1 MNILQLHKQALIV
14 DGHADTF
21 GKVLLGYDFFGSTS
35 RMKVKRQGLPRSHPD
50 FSTTHINYRRLKQGG
65 LDLQFMAIYTPP
77 HLTGTDATAYALRML
92 MGIRHAVRQGR
103 GGIIVVE
110 SSKDLKQIPPKM
122 GFLISME
129 GGSPLNGNIS
139 LLEVFYK
146 LGVRSMTLTHN
157 PPNELGDGIGSRNPF
172 RPSRRK
178 PKGLTAFGRDVIRA
192 ANRLGILL
200 DVAHLGS
207 TGFWELARLAKGP
220 IISSHTGVRALCDI
234 PRNLDDRQIK
244 EIVRRKGVLGIFYL
258 PEFIVKGKKNI
269 SVEDVVNHIQYV
281 ADKFGVDYVGL
292 GSDFDGYNGV
302 TRGLEDVSRLP
313 NLTRALVKRGFNQ
326 TEIKKILGGNF
337 LRVIKQVL

>member
-1 MNILQLHKQALIV
+1 MNIQRLHHQAVVV

-21 GKVLLGYDFFGSTS
+21 GKVLMGYNFFGSAV
-35 RMKVKRQGLPRSHPD
+35 RMKARHQRLPKSHPD
-50 FSTTHINYRRLKQGG
+50 FSSTHINYRRLKQGG

-77 HLTGTDATAYALRML
+77 HLTGADATAYALRM
-92 MGIRHAVRQGR
+92 MSEMRYVVRQSR
-103 GGIIVVE
+103 GGIIAVE
-110 SSKDLKQIPPKM
+110 DSKDLKSIPPRI

-157 PPNELGDGIGSRNPF
+157 PRNELGDGINVKQPH
-172 RPSRRK
+172 
-178 PKGLTAFGRDVIRA
+178 GLTAFGKTVVKT
-192 ANRLGILL
+192 ANRLGIIL
-200 DVAHLGS
+200 DVAHLAKP
-207 TGFWELARLAKGP
+207 GFWDMARYARGP

-234 PRNLDDRQIK
+234 PRNMDDHQIK
-244 EIVRRKGVLGIFYL
+244 EIVRRKGVVGIFYL
-258 PEFIVKGKKNI
+258 PEFIVKEQKKVSI
-269 SVEDVVNHIQYV
+269 EDVVDHIAYV

-302 TRGLEDVSRLP
+302 TRGLEDVACLP